1 MGQVAGD
8 VPAVSHHDDRIW
20 IMHSTALLGWFGAA
34 LSIALPWPQV
44 WRSVARGRTK
54 GLSATA
60 CWQGTAMPVG
70 WITYG
75 LLSGETVQVVTNA
88 VTGLAGLAVLVTVLV
103 KESELRTGRKLLVSA
118 AGAAGVLS
126 AAAGSA
132 IAAGLTGIGGARAAV
147 FLGAVLAFTAIL
159 GAIPQPLALLR
170 DRTQDLAGLSPL
182 RWWLAAAA
190 CGSWCAYGL
199 VTGQLAVWLSA
210 LVGLGSALI
219 VCWVLLADRRS
230 RTAAAAV
237 PVVATARVVP
247 PTTAAVPA
255 FSTAQAARPTAAAV
269 PVLAAL
275 PTAAA
280 LPVVATARIVRPAAA
295 AVPVVATA
303 RVVQPAAATV
313 LTFSTARV
321 VRSGAAVVPGD
332 TARAVRAAGARPVRG
347 VARVPRADA
356 RPTLIMRELVPA

>member
-44 WRSVARGRTK
+44 WRSVARGRTR
-54 GLSATA
+54 GLSSTA
-60 CWQGTAMPVG
+60 CWQGAAMPVG

-75 LLSGETVQVVTNA
+75 LLSGEAVQVVTNS
-88 VTGLAGLAVLVTVLV
+88 VTGLAGLAVLITVLV

-132 IAAGLTGIGGARAAV
+132 IAAGVTGIGGDRAAG

-190 CGSWCAYGL
+190 CSSWCTYGL
-199 VTGQLAVWLSA
+199 ATGQLAVWLSA

-219 VCWVLLADRRS
+219 VCWVLLADRRA

-237 PVVATARVVP
+237 SAVATARVVQ
-247 PTTAAVPA
+247 PTPA
-255 FSTAQAARPTAAAV
+255 
-269 PVLAAL
+269 
-275 PTAAA
+275 
-280 LPVVATARIVRPAAA
+280 VATARVVRPAAA
-295 AVPVVATA
+295 AVPILSMAH
-303 RVVQPAAATV
+303 VVQPTAAAATAHV
-313 LTFSTARV
+313 VRPTAAAATAHVVRPTAAAVPGGVGRV
-321 VRSGAAVVPGD
+321 VRP
-332 TARAVRAAGARPVRG
+332 AGPRSVRG
-347 VARVPRADA
+347 VARVPREDA
-356 RPTLIMRELVPA
+356 RPTLIMTRELVPA